1 MIKTVKEFKVWRAH
15 FCYSK
20 KGKSAIDKM
29 KKLQQGDNEFPY
41 GNLESSVLATCF
53 LASKYLPEKDQMDS
67 RRRIGGLQ
75 LSVSAS
81 KGQRK
86 PQNVGRNS
94 LILHLSTFL
103 KFYTADES
111 TFDWVGKKLPAFG
124 QGPPELV
131 AKFINAVYNA
141 ENIGTEAVERII
153 RKSQKDGIRL
163 AHWKLQN

>member
-1 MIKTVKEFKVWRAH
+1 
-15 FCYSK
+15 
-20 KGKSAIDKM
+20 
-29 KKLQQGDNEFPY
+29 
-41 GNLESSVLATCF
+41 
-53 LASKYLPEKDQMDS
+53 MDS

-103 KFYTADES
+103 KFYTSDES

-124 QGPPELV
+124 QGHPELV
-131 AKFINAVYNA
+131 AKFVNAVYNDK
-141 ENIGTEAVERII
+141 NIGTEAVERIN
-153 RKSQKDGIRL
+153 RKSHKDGIRL